1 MKVIRQTIRESVRK
15 LPIPPY
21 RTSSS
26 LSPSQNPSPAQTAEA
41 AAGSGQPLSSP
52 QLLTLEKRRTP
63 KVPDTSE
70 RHSMDMDE
78 KVGSIDFENVF
89 RTRSKTIGDLIE
101 AGQDEN
107 ASFVVAPDPRDQGS
121 GGGGSGG
128 GGGSSSSKRGSPCS
142 SMSNLSSSSHSGSA
156 RLQYAS
162 SNPINYSTTS
172 VNSGGGGGSPVWK
185 PRSESVKLGVM
196 PATLTSSQEDTRSH
210 GSSGSKDSSES
221 DSRSKQ
227 TKTVVFQTFD
237 NFPVIKDTE
246 C

>member
-1 MKVIRQTIRESVRK
+1 M
-15 LPIPPY
+15 
-21 RTSSS
+21 
-26 LSPSQNPSPAQTAEA
+26 
-41 AAGSGQPLSSP
+41 
-52 QLLTLEKRRTP
+52 
-63 KVPDTSE
+63 
-70 RHSMDMDE
+70 
-78 KVGSIDFENVF
+78 F

-107 ASFVVAPDPRDQGS
+107 ASFVVAPEPQ
-121 GGGGSGG
+121 
-128 GGGSSSSKRGSPCS
+128 GGSSSSKRGSPSS

-162 SNPINYSTTS
+162 SNPMNYSSTS
-172 VNSGGGGGSPVWK
+172 VNSGGGGSPIWK

-196 PATLTSSQEDTRSH
+196 PANLTSSQEDTHSH

-221 DSRSKQ
+221 DSKSKQ